1 MPNTLSTP
9 STTPEEP
16 KTNPI
21 TTIPT
26 AKEPISIITDYVPY
40 RGIAETI
47 APVNSPTPLTG
58 VTQSVSG
65 GAGGVSVESGQQ
77 QQPVWNVAS
86 LKLKEEAEGTPDYGA
101 LSSALGI

>member
-1 MPNTLSTP
+1 
-9 STTPEEP
+9 
-16 KTNPI
+16 
-21 TTIPT
+21 
-26 AKEPISIITDYVPY
+26 
-40 RGIAETI
+40 
-47 APVNSPTPLTG
+47 